1 MSTDLETM
9 YMNGAKMKVQMA
21 LKLLELSH
29 DELTAEEQVMDRFV
43 MVLHTSL
50 IVSLKRWLEDA
61 DKVQKHIANEKEFP
75 HDSV

>member
-9 YMNGAKMKVQMA
+9 YMNGAMMKVQMA

-29 DELTAEEQVMDRFV
+29 DELTAEEMDRFV
-43 MVLHTSL
+43 MTMHTSL
-50 IVSLKRWLEDA
+50 IIDLKKWLEDVN
-61 DKVQKHIANEKEFP
+61 KVQKLIANEREFP